1 MYRFLAG
8 LFTGLAFTHLG
19 FALFADMNTVR
30 IVGRTWSAGAVW
42 TEFVVYAALAVV
54 FAYLG
59 WRTKASVATRKS

>member
-8 LFTGLAFTHLG
+8 LFAGLALTHLG

-30 IVGRTWSAGAVW
+30 IFGRTWSAGAVW
-42 TEFVVYAALAVV
+42 GEFVVYTAIALL

-59 WRTKASVATRKS
+59 RRSKT